1 MKRVNYCE
9 VIDKQRKIIREEKKR
24 KGYIR
29 GDNNIQGNRNIV
41 MPINIYPT
49 SPYYF
54 NPQTNEEVQIDPLS
68 IPDPI
73 FPQEEII
80 PEPPPRETYPPPLPS
95 RPIKESPKLETSGTK
110 LSLFDEIRN
119 PRKLRTFEK
128 IEEPKF
134 IAKPATTLLDE
145 IINPPKLKQ
154 VKKEEKKEQ
163 EIKKEEDLFFKKIQE
178 KKEADALKRIRE
190 AYNPTIEE
198 TSEWSDE
205 DPVGSGRLRKI
216 SKQNVKKIRKYYY

>member
-9 VIDKQRKIIREEKKR
+9 VIDKQRKRIREEEKR

-54 NPQTNEEVQIDPLS
+54 NPQTNEEVKIDPLS
-68 IPDPI
+68 VPDPI

-80 PEPPPRETYPPPLPS
+80 PEPPPREQNLPPLPPRKEPPKFETES
-95 RPIKESPKLETSGTK
+95 RT
-110 LSLFDEIRN
+110 SLFDEIRN
-119 PRKLRTFEK
+119 PRKLRTLEK
-128 IEEPKF
+128 IDEPKF
-134 IAKPATTLLDE
+134 IAKPAISILDE
-145 IINPPKLKQ
+145 IRKPPKLKP
-154 VKKEEKKEQ
+154 VKKVEKKEEE
-163 EIKKEEDLFFKKIQE
+163 EIKKEENLFFKKIQE

-190 AYNPTIEE
+190 AYNPTIED

-205 DPVGSGRLRKI
+205 ETVGSGRLRKI